1 MCGIFGIITKSNH
14 VTNDYLDKIASKLF
28 VLSEARGKEASGIAF
43 IEPEN
48 VNIYKEPISASKFV
62 KTPKYSELFSSFKKA
77 SGVKAL
83 VGHSRMVTNGT
94 EEDQRNNQPVYKNK
108 IVCIQNGI
116 IVNEDEIWKSLEGK
130 KTREY
135 VVDTEC
141 INALVSNSFDN
152 GGTMHSALTD
162 VFDTIK
168 GATSTAIFHKDF
180 NQLGLGTNNGSLYIS
195 ASDDFIIFASESYI
209 LNEVQNFINNKFTNL
224 LKINSEH
231 IGPLEHYIIDID
243 KTKGYKKDLTN
254 ISAELK
260 HDREI
265 NIFDGQNKQYDVN
278 VNSLNANANEA
289 LLQSIDWD
297 TINALKRC
305 SKCLL
310 PETFP
315 FITYDENDVCIYCQ
329 NHKPLEYKG
338 EEALEKLVGKYRS
351 NSDRLDCIVPFSGGR
366 DSSYAIHY
374 IKNELK
380 MNPVA
385 YTYDWGMVTDLARR
399 NISRLC
405 GELGIE
411 HILISADIRKK
422 RENIGKNVSAW
433 LKRPHLGTIPLF
445 MAGDKQF
452 FYYANQLQKQLN
464 IDMLIFGM
472 NRLERTDFKVAFTGI
487 NELKD
492 KNSTKHYNMSLAKKL
507 KMISFYGKE
516 YLLNPAYINS
526 SLIDTMFGFFS
537 YYMIPQNYHTF
548 FDYINWE
555 EGLVNNTII
564 DKYDWEV
571 DPTTKTTWRIG
582 DGTASFYNYIY
593 LKMAGFTEND
603 TFRSNQIREGLIT
616 REEALKEVQY
626 ENIPRYE
633 AIKWYCDAIGVDFN
647 KAITAINNAK
657 TLY

>member
-14 VTNDYLDKIASKLF
+14 ITNDHLDKITSKLF
-28 VLSEARGKEASGIAF
+28 ILSETRGKEASGIAF
-43 IEPEN
+43 IEPDK
-48 VNIYKEPISASKFV
+48 VNIYKEPISASKFI
-62 KTPKYSELFSSFKKA
+62 KTDKYSELFSSFKKSQGA
-77 SGVKAL
+77 KAL
-83 VGHSRMVTNGT
+83 IGHSRMVTNGT
-94 EEDQRNNQPVYKNK
+94 EEDQRNNQPVYKNR

-130 KTREY
+130 KKREY
-135 VVDTEC
+135 IVDTEC
-141 INALVSNSFDN
+141 INAIVSNSFDN
-152 GGTMHSALTD
+152 DGTMHTALTA

-168 GATSTAIFHKDF
+168 GATSTAIFHKDY

-195 ASDDFIIFASESYI
+195 ENEDFIIFASEIFI
-209 LNEVQNFINNKFTNL
+209 LNEIQQFINKKFTNL
-224 LKINSEH
+224 LKINSQH
-231 IGPLEHYIIDID
+231 IGPHKHYIITINNV
-243 KTKGYKKDLTN
+243 KGYKEDLNN
-254 ISAELK
+254 IPSELK
-260 HDREI
+260 QERTI
-265 NIFDGQNKQYDVN
+265 NIFDRKGQHDVN
-278 VNSLNANANEA
+278 INTLNADADEK
-289 LLQSIDWD
+289 LLQTIEWD
-297 TINALKRC
+297 KINALKRC

-315 FITYDENDVCIYCQ
+315 FITYNEKGVCIYCQ

-338 EEALEKLVGKYRS
+338 EEALEKLVSKYRS
-351 NSDRLDCIVPFSGGR
+351 NSNQLDCIVPFSGGR

-374 IKNELK
+374 IKNELN

-399 NISRLC
+399 NISRIC

-452 FYYANQLQKQLN
+452 FYYANQLQKQFN
-464 IDMLIFGM
+464 IDLLIFGM

-507 KMISFYGKE
+507 KMIGFYGKE

-537 YYMIPQNYHTF
+537 YYMIRQDYYTF
-548 FDYINWE
+548 FDYIKWE

-582 DGTASFYNYIY
+582 DGTATFYNYIY

-616 REEALKEVQY
+616 REQALKEVEY
-626 ENIPRYE
+626 ENQPRYE
-633 AIKWYCDAIGVDFN
+633 TIKWYCNAIGIDFN

>member
-1 MCGIFGIITKSNH
+1 MCGIFGIITKNNH
-14 VTNDYLDKIASKLF
+14 ITNDYLDKITSKLF
-28 VLSEARGKEASGIAF
+28 ILSETRGKEASGIAF
-43 IEPEN
+43 IEPTQ
-48 VNIYKEPISASKFV
+48 VNIYKEPISASKFI
-62 KTPKYSELFSSFKKA
+62 KTPKYKELFSSFKK
-77 SGVKAL
+77 SQGSKAL
-83 VGHSRMVTNGT
+83 IGHSRMVTNGT

-116 IVNEDEIWKSLEGK
+116 IVNEDEIWKILEGK
-130 KTREY
+130 KKREY
-135 VVDTEC
+135 IVDTEC
-141 INALVSNSFDN
+141 INAITSNNFDN
-152 GGTMHSALTD
+152 GGTMHTALSE
-162 VFDTIK
+162 VFNTIK
-168 GATSTAIFHKDF
+168 GATSTAIFHKDY

-195 ASDDFIIFASESYI
+195 ENDNFIIFASESFI
-209 LNEVQNFINNKFTNL
+209 LNEIQLFINKKFNGL
-224 LKINSEH
+224 LKINSQH
-231 IGPLEHYIIDID
+231 IGPLKHYIIEVNE
-243 KTKGYKKDLTN
+243 TKGYKKDLTN
-254 ISAELK
+254 IPDEVRQERK
-260 HDREI
+260 I
-265 NIFDGQNKQYDVN
+265 NIFDRKGQHDVN
-278 VNSLNANANEA
+278 INTLNADADEK
-289 LLQSIDWD
+289 LLQAVEWD
-297 TINALKRC
+297 KINALKRC

-315 FITYDENDVCIYCQ
+315 FITYNKDGVCIYCQ
-329 NHKPLEYKG
+329 NYRPLHYKG
-338 EEALEKLVGKYRS
+338 EEALEKLVSKYRS
-351 NSDRLDCIVPFSGGR
+351 NSNQLDCIVPFSGGR

-374 IKNELK
+374 IKNELN

-399 NISRLC
+399 NISRIC

-464 IDMLIFGM
+464 IDLLIFGM

-492 KNSTKHYNMSLAKKL
+492 KNNTKHYNMSWAKKL

-516 YLLNPAYINS
+516 YLLNPAYVNS

-537 YYMIPQNYHTF
+537 YYMIRQDYHTF
-548 FDYINWE
+548 FDYIRWE
-555 EGLVNNTII
+555 ENLVNNTII

-582 DGTASFYNYIY
+582 DGTATFYNYIY

-616 REEALKEVQY
+616 REQALKEIEY
-626 ENIPRYE
+626 ENQSRFETIR
-633 AIKWYCDAIGVDFN
+633 WYCNAIGVDFN
-647 KAITAINNAK
+647 KAIKAINNAK
-657 TLY
+657 SLY